1 MNRRTLISLF
11 IVFSLLLSLLMGSF
25 WASAEDYVPELL
37 PAPAA
42 DGHLIDGD
50 TLTKFFDEYLHE
62 N

>member
-11 IVFSLLLSLLMGSF
+11 AVLTMLFSLNSGSF
-25 WASAEDYVPELL
+25 SAYAEDYVPELL

-50 TLTKFFDEYLHE
+50 TLTKFFDEYLHQ
-62 N
+62 